1 MVGPYYNS
9 VCLQTLL
16 DPLPIHCLYTV
27 PLMLASVCI
36 PQGFGAT
43 AKSTQDCRRADPST
57 IVVFHQADTGEYLRN
72 EDTLT

>member
-1 MVGPYYNS
+1 
-9 VCLQTLL
+9 
-16 DPLPIHCLYTV
+16 
-27 PLMLASVCI
+27 MLASVCI